1 MNVLHELL
9 TQHYYMVSPEYLQG
23 VRSTLQNNIANH
35 VTFSVDKEKILGA
48 KLPITK
54 NGFGNLYDPV
64 KATREKESA
73 EADSSE
79 SQKEEQPFIAV
90 YNINGPITR
99 GGGACSYGSK
109 DHRNMMM
116 DAANKPNCIGHV
128 FIIDTPGGSAW
139 AKNDYEQAIE
149 YAHSKDQ
156 PVIAY
161 IDGDCCSAGMY
172 LAALCDNRYYMND
185 HDTIGCIGVLAAF
198 FTLKDGEKCE
208 FTSETYHEIYDPES
222 FNKNEWYRDIANNN
236 DDKLLIEDL
245 KTLGV
250 EFRDTVKKNC
260 PNATDEHL
268 HGNTFDAS
276 EVKGILM
283 DDKKTFNE
291 VCQIIVDQSN
301 SKGNNAG
308 KQALSM
314 LKITANAKDEKQN
327 SKQDN
332 ITNSKIMNKKYEK
345 VAELC
350 GAELQFKDGGTFLNE
365 TLLDA
370 METNISTL
378 QAAAERDS
386 LAKQVA
392 ELQAQLAEKTKAGE
406 TEGAEATKKV
416 DALNVTIKENE
427 TKITE
432 LNTTIEQK
440 DAKIKEL
447 EEKVAEGEQQAADLT
462 KKIENLSV
470 DPGKAP
476 EVGAAQSNGTSAKT
490 PHMEVGTPAWD
501 YSKSPTENRK
511 IIAEYEK
518 KRAER
523 IGSKTEK

>member
-23 VRSTLQNNIANH
+23 VRKVIQSNIANNELFRLDKKKVLGYKIVMLH
-35 VTFSVDKEKILGA
+35 GAMVQMSNVDFDSRQMSVDNDDED
-48 KLPITK
+48 
-54 NGFGNLYDPV
+54 NDP
-64 KATREKESA
+64 
-73 EADSSE
+73 
-79 SQKEEQPFIAV
+79 PFISV
-90 YNINGPITR
+90 YTISGPITR
-99 GGGACSYGSK
+99 GGGDCSYGSK
-109 DHRNMMM
+109 DHRDMMIN
-116 DAANKPNCIGHV
+116 AAKKPNCIGHI

-139 AKNDYEQAIE
+139 AKNDYEQAIDF
-149 YAHSKDQ
+149 AHSKNQ
-156 PVIAY
+156 PVMALV
-161 IDGDCCSAGMY
+161 DGDCCSAGMY
-172 LAALCDNRYYMND
+172 LAALCDNRYYVND
-185 HDTIGCIGVLAAF
+185 KDTIGCIGVLAAF
-198 FTLKDGEKCE
+198 YTQKDGEKNE
-208 FTSETYHEIYDPES
+208 YTGDTYHEIYDPES
-222 FNKNEWYRDIANNN
+222 FNKNEWVRDIANNN
-236 DDKLLIEDL
+236 DDKLLVEEL
-245 KTLGV
+245 TTLGV
-250 EFRDTVKKNC
+250 EFRDTVKAHC
-260 PNATDEHL
+260 PNVTDDQL
-268 HGNTFDAS
+268 HGKTFDAVD
-276 EVKGILM
+276 VKGSLM

-291 VCQIIVDQSN
+291 VCQIIIDKSN
-301 SKGNNAG
+301 STSKGPNA
-308 KQALSM
+308 
-314 LKITANAKDEKQN
+314 N
-327 SKQDN
+327 SKQNN

-378 QAAAERDS
+378 QAAAAERDS

-476 EVGAAQSNGTSAKT
+476 EVGAAQSNGTSAENPK
-490 PHMEVGTPAWD
+490 MAVGMPAWD
-501 YSKSPTENRK
+501 DSKSATENYK
-511 IIAEYEK
+511 IIADYK
-518 KRAER
+518 KKQNAK
-523 IGSKTEK
+523 INSKTER